1 MSFEMNNASMMR
13 CEHAGEEFGDY
24 LDGTLSGVEM
34 AALAGH
40 LQECAGCAQEF
51 EELRV
56 LQEQL
61 SALGTEKAPEAL
73 QRQLR
78 TALEVERER
87 GAHLG
92 WLEQVARLWKATL
105 APLALRVS
113 GGLAV
118 AMVLVCGLGWMFGA
132 PLAVQANDDN
142 MAHLVAP
149 SYLYSEVPPQP
160 IATRHDAPVVVEAE
174 VDPQGRVYDYAIV
187 EGPQDNGVQVRVE
200 ENLLASVFKP
210 ATVFGVPVKG
220 HVLLTYTGVSVKG

>member
-1 MSFEMNNASMMR
+1 MNFETNKASVMR
-13 CEHAGEEFGDY
+13 CEQAGEEFGDY
-24 LDGTLSGVEM
+24 LDGTLSGVAM
-34 AALAGH
+34 AALAAH
-40 LQECAGCAQEF
+40 LESCAGCAREF
-51 EELRV
+51 EDLRV

-61 SALGTEKAPEAL
+61 SALRAAKAPEAL

-92 WLEQVARLWKATL
+92 WAAQLARVWKTTL

-113 GGLAV
+113 GGVAV
-118 AMVLVCGLGWMFGA
+118 AMVLAAGLGWMFSA

-187 EGPQDNGVQVRVE
+187 EGPKDDGVQVRVE